1 MKTKQLLKWFTLH
14 VMNLKYM
21 KVSLF
26 EISYKK
32 KNTFFTIFFFFF
44 FDVPVDF
51 GWLFLLVV
59 WTNFTD
65 AELQF
70 VNRTGKQEL

>member
-1 MKTKQLLKWFTLH
+1 METKQLLKCFTLH
-14 VMNLKYM
+14 VMDLKYM

-32 KNTFFTIFFFFF
+32 KKYLFHHILFFFL
-44 FDVPVDF
+44 DVPVDF